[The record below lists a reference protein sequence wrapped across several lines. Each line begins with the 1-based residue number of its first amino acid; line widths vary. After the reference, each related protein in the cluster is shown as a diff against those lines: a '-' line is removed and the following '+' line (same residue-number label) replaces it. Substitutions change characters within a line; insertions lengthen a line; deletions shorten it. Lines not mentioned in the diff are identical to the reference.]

1 MVPRPLPLLPP
12 PSPQRHEV
20 GARARVAELL
30 QLLHAPLADTL
41 LVAERLNVARINIA
55 VAQTVLGKM
64 SNASRPSWLTFV
76 LRSSLFA
83 RLRIS
88 VTSASSDALV
98 QRQQRVNTSSSGGVV
113 GCGSVRLGGTPRVRA
128 MLSTW
133 PTSYWQPLSSN
144 HTFHTQ

>member
-20 GARARVAELL
+20 GTGARVAELL
-30 QLLHAPLADTL
+30 QLLLTPLADTL

-55 VAQTVLGKM
+55 VGKV

-128 MLSTW
+128 ILSPW
-133 PTSYWQPLSSN
+133 PTSHWQPLSQPHPVISRG
-144 HTFHTQ
+144 